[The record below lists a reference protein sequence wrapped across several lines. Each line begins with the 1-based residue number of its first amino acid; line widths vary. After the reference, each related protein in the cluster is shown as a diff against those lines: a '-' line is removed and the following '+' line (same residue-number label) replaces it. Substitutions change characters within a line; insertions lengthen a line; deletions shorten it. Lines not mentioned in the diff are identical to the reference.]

1 MSDMELFES
10 PNTSCTHSSS
20 DYFMAQHIDSEFCS
34 TMSTVTEIK
43 GDMVRLANLI
53 ESDETLSTPNPTAC
67 ELHAYQTKLPNYSAL
82 TESVKTCIADAI
94 ELIMNSRRQ
103 TDSTLQ
109 DVEAAIMETELISR
123 QQLEAERDMWL
134 KCNEKLADSP
144 ARPLNS
150 LLDQT
155 AVFELLERNMVA
167 SVDEIEKIKV
177 QCKAELE
184 ETKRHAED
192 IELQLLGVK
201 GEKNRLEHELNRSEA
216 ESVRL
221 TLEISRIKQAYEGE
235 SEELRTICSRLED
248 DAKRCGQKLQHSEA
262 RVVDLERELKAVHAI
277 VREIVEHHI
286 PAHLFPLTRDPLPR
300 LAEAWNAIL
309 KRCPWIFSAIADENH
324 SPSSALPNP
333 VSLMIKQKLLIENL
347 TLERNNAQDKLHRA
361 TEELTAMQ
369 KVRDELEKS
378 LEAATLQAQIDKS
391 EIGKLKQNIT
401 RYRGYI
407 RQFLSLN
414 LTAPVH
420 SEPVTPCPTD
430 SQSSVT
436 SIATSASMDSKYR
449 FLMVIHYD
457 QQFLLISHGVLM
469 VLFMNSSATVQSVA
483 STSPLTSPSPL
494 LSRMGAVVSAIVTA
508 ISPHRG
514 VPSPQEPLPTI
525 SRHPTDHRQQPQQAV
540 HSLGLPRHSDQSPK
554 SSVPVFL
561 AIDHSQILL
570 SPLVGFANFNWLF
583 IKPSL
588 PDTNLTEGTWNPSNV
603 KTSTN
608 PFAIP
613 PLPRSSNH
621 PLGKRRPLGE
631 LPFTVSEDGNSG
643 DSRQPAIPV
652 SEPTETAEHVTST
665 AITGSKQPKL
675 FDFEGDS
682 LLPTNPLAES
692 TAGPFRRPPLPSAAD
707 AKRTRVDQ
715 VTPVARHV
723 KKPIPVEIKP
733 VVSRSDWSRPRSQP
747 LLSVPSPVI
756 QKITQPEPTECR
768 PS

>member
-10 PNTSCTHSSS
+10 SNTSYIQPSS
-20 DYFMAQHIDSEFCS
+20 DYLLARHIDSEFCS

-43 GDMVRLANLI
+43 GDMVRLAKLI
-53 ESDETLSTPNPTAC
+53 ESDETLSTTNPTAC
-67 ELHAYQTKLPNYSAL
+67 ELHAFETKSPNYSAL
-82 TESVKTCIADAI
+82 TESVKTCVADAI
-94 ELIMNSRRQ
+94 ELILNSRRQ
-103 TDSTLQ
+103 TDATLQ
-109 DVEAAIMETELISR
+109 DVEATIMETELFSR

-134 KCNEKLADSP
+134 KCNERLIDSP
-144 ARPLNS
+144 ARPPKS

-167 SVDEIEKIKV
+167 SADEIEKIKV
-177 QCKAELE
+177 QCEAELE

-192 IELQLLGVK
+192 IELQLQRVK
-201 GEKNRLEHELNRSEA
+201 AESVRLSVELDRVNRERGSETEELRATCSQLQCDKKRLELELNRSEA

-221 TLEISRIKQAYEGE
+221 TLEMSRIKQVYERE
-235 SEELRTICSRLED
+235 SEELRSTCSRLED
-248 DAKRCGQKLQHSEA
+248 DAKLYGQKLQHSEA
-262 RVVDLERELKAVHAI
+262 RVADLERELNAVHG
-277 VREIVEHHI
+277 RST
-286 PAHLFPLTRDPLPR
+286 FS
-300 LAEAWNAIL
+300 
-309 KRCPWIFSAIADENH
+309 RCPWIFSAIADENQ
-324 SPSSALPNP
+324 SPSSVLPNP

-361 TEELTAMQ
+361 TEELTLMQ

-378 LEAATLQAQIDKS
+378 LEAATLQAQTDKS

-436 SIATSASMDSKYR
+436 SIATNASMD
-449 FLMVIHYD
+449 
-457 QQFLLISHGVLM
+457 
-469 VLFMNSSATVQSVA
+469 NSSATVQSVA

-494 LSRMGAVVSAIVTA
+494 LARVGAVVSAIVTA

-514 VPSPQEPLPTI
+514 KPSPHEPLPTV
-525 SRHPTDHRQQPQQAV
+525 SPV
-540 HSLGLPRHSDQSPK
+540 HSLGLLRHSDHSPK
-554 SSVPVFL
+554 SSVP
-561 AIDHSQILL
+561 
-570 SPLVGFANFNWLF
+570 
-583 IKPSL
+583 
-588 PDTNLTEGTWNPSNV
+588 NPSNI
-603 KTSTN
+603 KTSAN

-613 PLPRSSNH
+613 SLPRSSNH

-631 LPFTVSEDGNSG
+631 LPFMISEEGNSG

-652 SEPTETAEHVTST
+652 SEPTGTAENVTST

-692 TAGPFRRPPLPSAAD
+692 TARPFRRPPLPSTAD
-707 AKRTRVDQ
+707 TKRTRVDQ
-715 VTPVARHV
+715 ATPVARHV
-723 KKPIPVEIKP
+723 DKPVAAEIKP
-733 VVSRSDWSRPRSQP
+733 VVSRSDWSRPR
-747 LLSVPSPVI
+747 
-756 QKITQPEPTECR
+756 
-768 PS
+768 

>member
-10 PNTSCTHSSS
+10 PNTSCIHPSS
-20 DYFMAQHIDSEFCS
+20 DYFLAQQMDSEFCS

-43 GDMVRLANLI
+43 GDMVRLAKLI
-53 ESDETLSTPNPTAC
+53 ESDETLSTTNPIAC
-67 ELHAYQTKLPNYSAL
+67 ELHAFETKSPNYSAL
-82 TESVKTCIADAI
+82 AESVKTCVADAI

-103 TDSTLQ
+103 TDATLQ
-109 DVEAAIMETELISR
+109 DVEATIMETELFSR

-134 KCNEKLADSP
+134 KCNERLADSP
-144 ARPLNS
+144 TRPPKS

-177 QCKAELE
+177 QCEAELE

-192 IELQLLGVK
+192 IELQLQTVK
-201 GEKNRLEHELNRSEA
+201 AESVRLNVELDRVNRERESEIEKLRATCFQLECDKKRLEHELNRSEA

-221 TLEISRIKQAYEGE
+221 TLEMSRIRQVYERE
-235 SEELRTICSRLED
+235 SEEFRATCSRLED
-248 DAKRCGQKLQHSEA
+248 DAKRWGQQLQHSEA
-262 RVVDLERELKAVHAI
+262 RVADLEQELKAVHAI

-300 LAEAWNAIL
+300 LAEAWNTIL

-361 TEELTAMQ
+361 TEELTVLQ
-369 KVRDELEKS
+369 KIRDELEKS
-378 LEAATLQAQIDKS
+378 LEATTQQAQTDKS

-420 SEPVTPCPTD
+420 PEPVTPCPTD

-436 SIATSASMDSKYR
+436 SIATSASMD
-449 FLMVIHYD
+449 
-457 QQFLLISHGVLM
+457 
-469 VLFMNSSATVQSVA
+469 NSSATVQSVS

-514 VPSPQEPLPTI
+514 KPSPHEPLPTV
-525 SRHPTDHRQQPQQAV
+525 SRNPTDQRQQPQQTI
-540 HSLGLPRHSDQSPK
+540 HSLGLLRHSDHSPK
-554 SSVPVFL
+554 SSVP
-561 AIDHSQILL
+561 
-570 SPLVGFANFNWLF
+570 
-583 IKPSL
+583 
-588 PDTNLTEGTWNPSNV
+588 NPSNS
-603 KTSTN
+603 KTSAN

-613 PLPRSSNH
+613 SLPRSSNQ

-631 LPFTVSEDGNSG
+631 LPFMISEEGNSG
-643 DSRQPAIPV
+643 DSRQPAIPI
-652 SEPTETAEHVTST
+652 SEPTGTAEHVTST
-665 AITGSKQPKL
+665 ATTGSKQPKL
-675 FDFEGDS
+675 FDFESDS

-692 TAGPFRRPPLPSAAD
+692 TGRPFRRPPLPATVD
-707 AKRTRVDQ
+707 TKRTRVDQ
-715 VTPVARHV
+715 VTPVARHADRLV
-723 KKPIPVEIKP
+723 AAEIKP
-733 VVSRSDWSRPRSQP
+733 AVSRSDWSRPRSQP
-747 LLSVPSPVI
+747 LLNVPAPVT
-756 QKITQPEPTECR
+756 QKTTQPEPTECR